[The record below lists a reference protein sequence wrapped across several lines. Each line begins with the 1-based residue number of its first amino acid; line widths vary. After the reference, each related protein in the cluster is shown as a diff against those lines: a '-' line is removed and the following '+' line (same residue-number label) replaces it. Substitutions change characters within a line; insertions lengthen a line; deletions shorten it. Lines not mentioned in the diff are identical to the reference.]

1 MYPAGVT
8 QAHTSDRLR
17 TLAAWLYLVG
27 MSYGTAAEVLDAWR
41 VYLCKSRIHDIVQ
54 SVLMVHPGLERR
66 TILSDVRFAGARM
79 QTVLAQYGS
88 NTLSLELVTS
98 EDDAWVELQSPNM
111 APQQVSSMME
121 SLEALATP
129 LGLHVITSQNRLLA

>member
-1 MYPAGVT
+1 RAV
-8 QAHTSDRLR
+8 
-17 TLAAWLYLVG
+17 
-27 MSYGTAAEVLDAWR
+27 
-41 VYLCKSRIHDIVQ
+41 
-54 SVLMVHPGLERR
+54 
-66 TILSDVRFAGARM
+66 LSDVRFVGART

-88 NTLSLELVTS
+88 ITLSLQLVTS